1 MSRPKAYENWSTEPH
16 ARWIDAGNTFGWHL
30 LGAAREYAFKRI
42 DKSATAEA
50 RAAAERA
57 ALDAIYGMMML
68 LDGVTPADSGNARIE
83 YVLLARVNPQERERN
98 PELIELAPDG
108 DGLCMGFQGWVA
120 GDFGA

>member
-1 MSRPKAYENWSTEPH
+1 MSQPRAYKDWSSDPH

-30 LGAAREYAFKRI
+30 FGAARDYALKRI
-42 DKSATAEA
+42 SKDSSAEA

-68 LDGVTPADSGNARIE
+68 LDGVAPADSGTARIE
-83 YVLLARVNPQERERN
+83 YVLLARVIPQGPDSRQ
-98 PELIELAPDG
+98 ELVELAPDG